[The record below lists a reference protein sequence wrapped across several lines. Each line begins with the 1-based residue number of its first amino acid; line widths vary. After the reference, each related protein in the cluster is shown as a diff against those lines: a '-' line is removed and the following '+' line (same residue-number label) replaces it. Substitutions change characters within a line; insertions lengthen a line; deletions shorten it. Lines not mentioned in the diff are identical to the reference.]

1 MEQIKDPPINHE
13 RPFKPSTDVFME
25 AYAAFKHAKAQWD
38 QALYAPGMLY
48 NDLPQDEDDR
58 LCGAACSARQRL
70 METPAPSLATFIW
83 KLRVF
88 QQEDLHEADMA
99 GEFVNHLVND
109 AERLLRE
116 DRRG

>member
-1 MEQIKDPPINHE
+1 MDL
-13 RPFKPSTDVFME
+13 
-25 AYAAFKHAKAQWD
+25 
-38 QALYAPGMLY
+38 ALFIM
-48 NDLPQDEDDR
+48 
-58 LCGAACSARQRL
+58 S
-70 METPAPSLATFIW
+70 TFIW
-83 KLRVF
+83 KLRGF